1 MGVRVAVVV
10 MPVIMPMMM
19 VMMVMVPMTVM
30 VVRFLVQPAADVG
43 DLAAGI
49 VKSIGEEGGTDET
62 GRVDIYDACPRI
74 ERGNLPLHRL
84 YRCGI

>member
-1 MGVRVAVVV
+1 MILVVV

-19 VMMVMVPMTVM
+19 VVIVSMIMVA
-30 VVRFLVQPAADVG
+30 VRFLVQPAADVG